1 MVLLGILCSLGL
13 SAGAGRARA
22 ANDTAT
28 TLSAG
33 ASTSPAAHAGREA
46 EDEEEASAAGGSRWA
61 LGSLA
66 RRSGWLT
73 PLLLGAAFYF
83 LSLMRGRGGGG
94 GGWGS
99 YYLLVLRRLVAQG
112 RLGQKS
118 GQGFYPYAQPDDEQP
133 GETVKLET
141 RGDVAIAWL
150 ANGLMNSI
158 APQVIVD
165 LRAVWEK
172 VEASGVRALVIAS
185 SNPLLFSAGADIKAF
200 TAMDEAGGRELL
212 EAAHA
217 LLRSFERSSIVTI
230 AAVNGLA
237 FGGGCELAMACDVR
251 IAAQS
256 ALFGQPEVKLGIIPG
271 FGGTQR
277 LPRLVGENKALEM
290 NLVGRRHRRRGGL
303 RLRPR
308 QPRGRS
314 TTSSSTPR
322 WRGRAGSPARR
333 RWPSARSRR
342 SRAGRD
348 LDDGHRGREG
358 RLRAPSSPATTPARA
373 SAPSWASA
381 SRRGADGRQPRRAPG
396 RPRPRGRLGRRAD
409 RRGHLGAVGDPR
421 LPLAR
426 HRAVGE
432 RRPDGGGPH
441 RRVAR
446 GPRALLA
453 LLRQPLPDA
462 RGQGAQR
469 RAPRAGRAR
478 APRAASTRSSPRT
491 STCCT
496 ARRARA
502 SSSRSTGTIESS
514 LVPGAAARGY
524 PLAEVA
530 RAPGRA
536 TR

>member
-1 MVLLGILCSLGL
+1 MLEEGVATHRDIDVGMM
-13 SAGAGRARA
+13 AGAGLDPRRGLFPPFMKADMEGLDAVLERLES
-22 ANDTAT
+22 AT
-28 TLSAG
+28 ERHGERFA
-33 ASTSPAAHAGREA
+33 P
-46 EDEEEASAAGGSRWA
+46 
-61 LGSLA
+61 
-66 RRSGWLT
+66 
-73 PLLLGAAFYF
+73 P
-83 LSLMRGRGGGG
+83 
-94 GGWGS
+94 
-99 YYLLVLRRLVAQG
+99 LVLRRLVAQG

-118 GQGFYPYAQPDDEQP
+118 GQGFYPYAQPDDDQP

-172 VEASGVRALVIAS
+172 VEALGRARAGHR
-185 SNPLLFSAGADIKAF
+185 LLEPAAVLAPAPTSRPSRRWTRPAGASCWRPR
-200 TAMDEAGGRELL
+200 T
-212 EAAHA
+212 A
-217 LLRSFERSSIVTI
+217 LLRSFERSSVATI

-290 NLVGRRHRRRGGL
+290 NLVGDADRRRGGL

-308 QPRGRS
+308 QPRRAR
-314 TTSSSTPR
+314 PR
-322 WRGRAGSPARR
+322 AARHRAGVGAQARR
-333 RWPSARSRR
+333 PGAAGGRRDQGGLGQARPRR
-342 SRAGRD
+342 
-348 LDDGHRGREG
+348 GHRGREG
-358 RLRAPSSPATTPARA
+358 RLRRASSPARTPARA
-373 SAPSWASA
+373 SARSSASA
-381 SRRGADGRQPRRAPG
+381 SRRGAGGRQPRRDAG
-396 RPRPRGRLGRRAD
+396 RPRARGRLGRGAH
-409 RRGHLGAVGDPR
+409 RRGDLGAVRDPR

-432 RRPDGGGPH
+432 RRPDGGRPH
-441 RRVAR
+441 RRLAR
-446 GPRALLA
+446 RPRALLA

-469 RAPRAGRAR
+469 RPPRAGRAR
-478 APRAASTRSSPRT
+478 APRP
-491 STCCT
+491 
-496 ARRARA
+496 ARRGRHAEHRHAPPPRRHARA
-502 SSSRSTGTIESS
+502 RRGPRHHRVL
-514 LVPGAAARGY
+514 LVPGLRRALPAGRG
-524 PLAEVA
+524 P
-530 RAPGRA
+530 RAPGRT